1 MGAAALI
8 CFEWHQRPEHV
19 VRLGELTWADWR
31 PVDHPRHVQ
40 VRHPKTGAMVWLPL
54 EDDQRLLY
62 PEIEAYLGELPRLGL
77 PVVLTTGTRGPARPY
92 SMVYAQR
99 LVRAARK
106 NADLPAHI
114 TLDACR
120 HGGMTELGDSGVT
133 EQGGMALT
141 GHSTPQAF
149 RLYVKRTD
157 NQRMVA
163 ARQRRAWVE
172 ANETGSTVRTGRQTK
187 SQNER

>member
-1 MGAAALI
+1 
-8 CFEWHQRPEHV
+8 
-19 VRLGELTWADWR
+19 
-31 PVDHPRHVQ
+31 
-40 VRHPKTGAMVWLPL
+40 
-54 EDDQRLLY
+54 
-62 PEIEAYLGELPRLGL
+62 
-77 PVVLTTGTRGPARPY
+77 
-92 SMVYAQR
+92 MVYAQR

-106 NADLPAHI
+106 NADLPAHV

-157 NQRMVA
+157 NQRIVA

-172 ANETGSTVRTGRQTK
+172 ANETGSTVRIGRQTK

>member
-1 MGAAALI
+1 
-8 CFEWHQRPEHV
+8 
-19 VRLGELTWADWR
+19 
-31 PVDHPRHVQ
+31 
-40 VRHPKTGAMVWLPL
+40 MVWLPL
-54 EDDQRLLY
+54 EDGQAC
-62 PEIEAYLGELPRLGL
+62 IPRSRPIW
-77 PVVLTTGTRGPARPY
+77 PVKVQIVLTTGKRGPARPY
-92 SMVYAQR
+92 SMVFAQKR
-99 LVRAARK
+99 MRAARQS
-106 NADLPAHI
+106 AGFPAHV
-114 TLDACR
+114 TLNACR
-120 HGGMTELGDSGVT
+120 HGGMTELGDSGVA